1 VTRFVSVR
9 AIVTYLSVAALAAVF
24 YAWLGASVSHVP
36 PAGIDIAGRT
46 LAGEAPRLALV
57 FTESCWWFVLVGLAV
72 VVIALAVR
80 VPAWRSRAVY
90 ALITTLVTW
99 QVSDALKNV
108 FRRPRPDYWRLIHE
122 PSFSYSSGHAMFA
135 LLVYWTWAW
144 FVWNSDLPRTVRYTL
159 APLLALWGCGVIWS
173 RLALGAHYVTDLIGG
188 LLLATAA
195 LAIASALGNLWH
207 ARVEAARRRNA
218 QTAGRA
224 VRSA

>member
-1 VTRFVSVR
+1 VTRFT
-9 AIVTYLSVAALAAVF
+9 AVAAVAAVL
-24 YAWLGASVSHVP
+24 YGWLGISVSHVP
-36 PAGIDIAGRT
+36 PSGIDVAARAV
-46 LAGEAPRLALV
+46 AGEAPQLALI
-57 FTESCWWFVLVGLAV
+57 FTESCWWVALVGLAV
-72 VVIALAVR
+72 VAIAIAVR
-80 VPAWRSRAVY
+80 LRAWRARVVY
-90 ALITTLVTW
+90 ALVTTLVTW

-188 LLLATAA
+188 LLLATTA
-195 LAIASALGNLWH
+195 LSVASAVGS
-207 ARVEAARRRNA
+207 AMGAARRRERRA
-218 QTAGRA
+218 IAG
-224 VRSA
+224 

>member
-1 VTRFVSVR
+1 MTRVQGPR
-9 AIVTYLSVAALAAVF
+9 AIVAFLAIAVVAATL
-24 YAWLGASVSHVP
+24 YGWLGAAVSHVP
-36 PAGIDIAGRT
+36 PSGIDLAGRA
-46 LAGEAPRLALV
+46 LAGEAPGLALI
-57 FTESCWWFVLVGLAV
+57 FTASCWWVALVALAV
-72 VVIALAVR
+72 VAIAIAVR
-80 VPAWRSRAVY
+80 FPEWRPRVIY
-90 ALITTLVTW
+90 ALVTTLVTW

-144 FVWNSDLPRTVRYTL
+144 FVWNSDLPRPVPLTL

-195 LAIASALGNLWH
+195 LALASTVGTAIRT
-207 ARVEAARRRNA
+207 ARA
-218 QTAGRA
+218 TTT
-224 VRSA
+224 